1 MTKGGKGLEPKELD
15 KLAKELDP
23 KTVKMI
29 EDETLEFVKTN
40 ANHLPMYY
48 VPGEEFPWADGHYF
62 VLLLTI
68 IL

>member
-40 ANHLPMYY
+40 ANHSDRKS
-48 VPGEEFPWADGHYF
+48 V
-62 VLLLTI
+62 V
-68 IL
+68 